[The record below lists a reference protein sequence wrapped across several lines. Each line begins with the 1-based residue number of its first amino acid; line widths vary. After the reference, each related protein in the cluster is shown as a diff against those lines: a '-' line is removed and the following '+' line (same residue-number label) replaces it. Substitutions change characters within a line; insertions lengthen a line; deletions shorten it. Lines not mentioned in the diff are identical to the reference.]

1 MTNGN
6 QMIVVVKGLI
16 LNEGK
21 VLIVKR
27 SNEEEIGRG
36 TWELVG
42 GKIDFGE
49 NLETA
54 LLREIKEEVGL
65 SVIVERILYAT
76 TFKTG
81 STRQVVLLTYLC
93 RSHANAIVLS
103 NEHSDYLWATKEEVK
118 LLLDPEIRRDFEK
131 NTIFSLKGFQ

>member
-1 MTNGN
+1 MTNSN

-16 LNEGK
+16 FNEGK

-27 SNEEEIGRG
+27 SNEEEIGGG

-49 NLETA
+49 TLEKA

-76 TFKTG
+76 TFNTDP
-81 STRQVVLLTYLC
+81 TRQVVLLTYLC
-93 RSHANAIVLS
+93 RSETCTIALS
-103 NEHSDYLWATKEEVK
+103 NEHTDFLWATQEEAK
-118 LLLDPEIRRDFEK
+118 WRLTPEIRRDFEK
-131 NTIFSLKGFQ
+131 NHVFSLQGFQ

>member
-27 SNEEEIGRG
+27 SNEDKIGGG